1 MIRGN
6 GTREVGQV
14 LSRPFFLV
22 GKILGND
29 PSKNSIREALS
40 NDFQSILA
48 GELGTGKKEVAGW
61 SVAKIASGPVSTEC
75 ECYIFTRRGKF
86 LHFGEVIWSYILEP
100 CLCFYSVTFGFK

>member
-1 MIRGN
+1 M
-6 GTREVGQV
+6 
-14 LSRPFFLV
+14 
-22 GKILGND
+22 GND

-75 ECYIFTRRGKF
+75 ECYIFTRGEKF
-86 LHFGEVIWSYILEP
+86 LHFGSRRGYGYCIYWNRASASACDSFFIFFFKINLSILN
-100 CLCFYSVTFGFK
+100 

>member
-1 MIRGN
+1 M
-6 GTREVGQV
+6 
-14 LSRPFFLV
+14 
-22 GKILGND
+22 GND

-75 ECYIFTRRGKF
+75 ECYIFTRAEKF
-86 LHFGEVIWSYILEP
+86 LHFGSRRGYGYCIYWNRASASACDSFFLFFFLRLIYP
-100 CLCFYSVTFGFK
+100 F